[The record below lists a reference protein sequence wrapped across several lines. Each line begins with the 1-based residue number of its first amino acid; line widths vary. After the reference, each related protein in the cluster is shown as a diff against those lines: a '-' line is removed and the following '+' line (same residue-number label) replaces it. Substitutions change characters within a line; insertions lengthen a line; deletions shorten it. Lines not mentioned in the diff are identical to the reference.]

1 MVRVGVQLP
10 GDFDDAAEYLVDARA
25 LEAAGADSLWI
36 DRASP
41 PSPHDPWMLTAA
53 VAAVTGRVRLAVEV
67 QPTAAPPLPVFTQ
80 RLKTL
85 HRLSRGRTILKIAPA
100 APTQLIRPDQLVAA
114 AREAARF
121 PVMLEVAGGGEIGDG
136 PAARLVDGFV
146 YRETTRETIRVA
158 RQRTLDLGGEGEP
171 RGEVP
176 VEFWIYVGA
185 PDSREAWRQALG
197 ICQEAGAT
205 GVIVPFGP
213 RLLDLLRRPDEEDD
227 RSDLLVAQG

>member
-10 GDFDDAAEYLVDARA
+10 DEFDDAAEYLADARA

-36 DRASP
+36 DR
-41 PSPHDPWMLTAA
+41 PSSHDPWMLTAA

-67 QPTAAPPLPVFTQ
+67 QPAAAPPPPVFTQ

-85 HRLSRGRTILKIAPA
+85 HRLSRGRTILKIAAA
-100 APTQLIRPDQLVAA
+100 APTQLIRPDQLVAG

-121 PVMLEVAGGGEIGDG
+121 PVMLEVAGEIGDG

-146 YRETTRETIRVA
+146 YRGTTPETIRAA
-158 RQRTLDLGGEGEP
+158 RRRADGLGGEP
-171 RGEVP
+171 RGEGP
-176 VEFWIYVGA
+176 VELWIHVDA
-185 PDSREAWRQALG
+185 PDSREAWRQTLG